1 MVFRIRWGRLH
12 APETG
17 ISMLGFRPTG
27 QGWLSTV
34 DSKTVG
40 MLGVSFDLVKGSRLR
55 MVKNSQLLQYGEN

>member
-1 MVFRIRWGRLH
+1 
-12 APETG
+12 
-17 ISMLGFRPTG
+17 MLGFRPTG

-40 MLGVSFDLVKGSRLR
+40 MLGVSFDLVGCLKGSRLR